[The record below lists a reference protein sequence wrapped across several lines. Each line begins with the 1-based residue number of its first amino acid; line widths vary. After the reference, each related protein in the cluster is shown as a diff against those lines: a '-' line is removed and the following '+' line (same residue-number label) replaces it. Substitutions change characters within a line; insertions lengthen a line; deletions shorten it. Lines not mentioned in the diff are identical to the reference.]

1 MNSEAM
7 WVSID
12 QRTFEYVRVQTGDKV
27 VIADGWIIHLGEKSY
42 RIQYSMEC
50 DSQWRV
56 RKLEMA
62 HVGNPKKLLLRSDA
76 AGHWTDDQGEPVAAI
91 AGCMDVDIYSSPFTN
106 TLAIRRLTLKPEQ
119 AESIQAA
126 FVTLP
131 DLIVVPAPQRY
142 TLRTADQNGALYHYE
157 GLDSGFQAD
166 LPVDSDGL
174 VIDYPGIANR
184 IWKAEIPEVS
194 KKTIRG

>member
-1 MNSEAM
+1 MISEAM

-12 QRTFEYVRVQTGDKV
+12 QRTFEYVRLQTGEQI
-27 VIADGWIIHLGEKSY
+27 VIADGWIIHLDEKSY
-42 RIQYSMEC
+42 RIQYRIES

-56 RKLEMA
+56 QKLEMA
-62 HVGNPKKLLLRSDA
+62 DVGEHTKKLSLHSDGS
-76 AGHWTDDQGEPVAAI
+76 GHWNDDHGEPMATLS
-91 AGCMDVDIYSSPFTN
+91 GCIDVDIYASPFTN
-106 TLAIRRLTLKPEQ
+106 TLAIRRLALKPGQ

-131 DLIVVPAPQRY
+131 DLIAVPVPQRY

-157 GLDSGFQAD
+157 GLDTGFEAD

-174 VIDYPGIANR
+174 VINYPGIANR
-184 IWKAEIPEVS
+184 IWKRSLNI
-194 KKTIRG
+194 TRR